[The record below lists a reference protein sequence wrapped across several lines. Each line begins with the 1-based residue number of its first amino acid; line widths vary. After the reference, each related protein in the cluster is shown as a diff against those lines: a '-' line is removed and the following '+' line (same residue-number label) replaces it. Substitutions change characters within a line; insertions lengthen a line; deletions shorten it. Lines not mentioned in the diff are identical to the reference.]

1 VKAGRPSVTAERVAL
16 RRAAHQL
23 LDRPTVFDDPVA
35 LRVVDRSADE
45 ITADPREQGP
55 IGTHLRASMA
65 ARSRFTED
73 ALAAA
78 VEAGVRQYVVLGAGL
93 DTFAYRN
100 PYARGRLRVFEVD
113 HPATQAWKREQLA
126 RAGIELPPDLT
137 FAPVDFE
144 TQRLED
150 GLAAAG
156 WDPRVPTF
164 FSWLGV
170 TPYLTQEGIATTL
183 RVIAAAAP
191 GSAVVFD
198 YAVARELL
206 DPARR
211 RVYDALAA
219 RVAESGEPWLTG
231 FDPAALVREL
241 HGLGFTGVEDVGPDA
256 INARYFA
263 DRADGLRVGSLSR
276 LMHARV

>member
-1 VKAGRPSVTAERVAL
+1 VRAGRPSATAERVAL
-16 RRAAHQL
+16 RRAAHQI
-23 LDRPTVFDDPVA
+23 LDDPKVFDDPVA
-35 LRVVDRSADE
+35 LRIIARSADE
-45 ITADPREQGP
+45 VAADPREQGP
-55 IGTHLRASMA
+55 VGTHLRASMA
-65 ARSRFTED
+65 ARSRFAED
-73 ALAAA
+73 ALAGA

-126 RAGIELPPDLT
+126 RAGIALPPDLT

-156 WDPRVPTF
+156 WDASAPTF

-170 TPYLTQEGIATTL
+170 TIYLTRESIMTTL
-183 RVIAAAAP
+183 RAIATAAA
-191 GSAVVFD
+191 GSEVVFD
-198 YAVARELL
+198 YSVAPEMLE
-206 DPARR
+206 PARR

-219 RVAESGEPWLTG
+219 RVAEAGEPWITG
-231 FDPAALVREL
+231 FDPAALARDL
-241 HGLGFTGVEDVGPDA
+241 RALGFTDVDDVGPDVV
-256 INARYFA
+256 NARYFA
-263 DRADGLRVGSLSR
+263 GRTDGLRVGGFSR